1 MLVDILRNSKK
12 PIYVKIILIWLSCFT
27 NYASKQPIYFLKSL
41 NDVKKYTYC
50 SQYVVGKKFVKSA
63 KRYKDVSLIL

>member
-27 NYASKQPIYFLKSL
+27 NYASKQPIYFLNRMMLRNTPTALSMWWVRSL
-41 NDVKKYTYC
+41 LNQQKGIKMSV
-50 SQYVVGKKFVKSA
+50 
-63 KRYKDVSLIL
+63 